1 MIRPSVKRE
10 SRMAVHAS
18 SNTVRLDLART
29 KAHQNA
35 MTSPAAPRQTELST
49 LPKLAL
55 DLGPLLLFFFVNGR
69 WGIFAATGA
78 FMAATLVSIA
88 VTYAIVRRVPMMPLV
103 SAVVV
108 MIFGGLTLYLQ
119 DEVFIKLK
127 PTIIY
132 SLFAVVLLGG
142 LLMRRPLLALV
153 LDSVFQLTEEG
164 WKKLTLR
171 WGLFFVAMA
180 ILNEIVWRS
189 VSTDTWVAFKTF
201 GFLPLTIV
209 FALAQTPLMMRH
221 AIEKRKR
228 P

>member
-1 MIRPSVKRE
+1 MTAPIETNAKPS
-10 SRMAVHAS
+10 
-18 SNTVRLDLART
+18 
-29 KAHQNA
+29 
-35 MTSPAAPRQTELST
+35 ELNP
-49 LPKLAL
+49 LLKLAL
-55 DLGPLLLFFFVNGR
+55 DLGPLLLFFFANTR

-88 VTYAIVRRVPMMPLV
+88 ITYALARRVPMMPLV

-108 MIFGGLTLYLQ
+108 MVFGGLTLYLQ

-132 SLFAVVLLGG
+132 ALFAAVLLGG
-142 LLMRRPLLALV
+142 LAFGRSLLAVV
-153 LDSVFQLTEEG
+153 LDSVFQLTEDG

-189 VSTDTWVAFKTF
+189 VSTDTWVAFKAF
-201 GFLPLTIV
+201 GFLPLTIL

-221 AIEKRKR
+221 GTEKKDS
-228 P
+228 